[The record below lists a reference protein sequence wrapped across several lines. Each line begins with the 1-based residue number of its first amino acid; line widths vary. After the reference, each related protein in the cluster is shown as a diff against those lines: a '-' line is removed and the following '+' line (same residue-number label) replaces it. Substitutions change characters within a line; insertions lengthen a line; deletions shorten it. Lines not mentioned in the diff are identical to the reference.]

1 MNEGLSCIR
10 TRGSPKCNCSVS
22 FPMIWTSTGLQRYS
36 GSEDVCGKGK

>member
-22 FPMIWTSTGLQRYS
+22 FPMKTSTGLQRYS